1 MTIRF
6 PTSIFLALILLLV
19 IPGISNLTI
28 SSDLVAGTKVDFPT
42 KPISLIVPMS
52 PGGGTDVVGRMIA
65 NEMGQFLPNK
75 VIVLNKPGGA
85 GVAGIQEVAFA
96 KPDGYTLL
104 FLTATPIVQTY
115 VTKKRVNYK
124 DFFLLGMVDKDSF
137 TLVVPK
143 NAKWATS
150 DEFFRDAKENP
161 GKIRLGHPGVG
172 TSVHL
177 VVPILE
183 KYTGVIFQQVPFAG
197 SNPTHMALLG
207 GHIEAGMT
215 TVGDV
220 SALVKSGDLR
230 LLAVS
235 GENRWKE
242 YPEIPTFKEKGID
255 IGIAHWRGIWAL
267 KKTPEPVLDILEE
280 AIRKAA
286 NLQSYQDMM
295 IKAGKIPDNIVGRT
309 KLQERLEKEDK
320 SIKEALIR
328 LKMLE
333 E

>member
-1 MTIRF
+1 MTIRI
-6 PTSIFLALILLLV
+6 PTSMFLALTLVLV
-19 IPGISNLTI
+19 IPGISNLNI
-28 SSDLVAGTKVDFPT
+28 SSDVIAATKVDFPT

-124 DFFLLGMVDKDSF
+124 DFFLLGLVDKDSF

-143 NAKWATS
+143 NAKWATC
-150 DEFFRDAKENP
+150 DEFFKDAKENP

-207 GHIEAGMT
+207 DT
-215 TVGDV
+215 
-220 SALVKSGDLR
+220 
-230 LLAVS
+230 
-235 GENRWKE
+235 
-242 YPEIPTFKEKGID
+242 
-255 IGIAHWRGIWAL
+255 
-267 KKTPEPVLDILEE
+267 
-280 AIRKAA
+280 
-286 NLQSYQDMM
+286 
-295 IKAGKIPDNIVGRT
+295 
-309 KLQERLEKEDK
+309 
-320 SIKEALIR
+320 
-328 LKMLE
+328 
-333 E
+333 